1 MSTHGLGVEVKKKK
15 KKREIIES
23 VIETPWLA
31 DQNLSWAESWIVWFY
46 FVSVSSVCWGMFQR
60 WQASLLLLSSSS
72 SSHFAPEGVAPAG
85 IFFKLTN

>member
-1 MSTHGLGVEVKKKK
+1 
-15 KKREIIES
+15 
-23 VIETPWLA
+23 
-31 DQNLSWAESWIVWFY
+31 
-46 FVSVSSVCWGMFQR
+46 VSSVCWGMFQR